1 MTKRPLCLVCLFLIL
16 FLVTG
21 DWLGFPFVR
30 GNPLPDHLKEWIKE
44 HPEGVICGEVKSF
57 RDTEFS
63 QTVSLKEAY
72 LIYKSKKIPIK
83 NITVY
88 LKKREELK
96 PGMYLC
102 VRGVIEELPLPR
114 NPGEFNARQ
123 YYACEHMYYSVKKGV
138 VLKKGKEGNVY
149 QTFLLQIRE
158 YLNGVLEQT
167 AGEAA
172 PVFSAMVL
180 GEKGELP
187 KETKMRYQ
195 MAGIIHILAISGL
208 HISLLGMGF
217 YELLKKAGIGIWGA
231 GFLSLIV
238 MIFYGE
244 MTGESVS
251 AMRAVSMFLI
261 ATGAK
266 ILGRIYDMMT
276 ALSVSAMI
284 LLLESPAYLYSTGF
298 LLSFGAV
305 LGVGAV
311 LPVFFKFFGVKNK
324 ILKSFMG
331 SVCVQLTTLPV
342 MLWFYGEASVIGIFL
357 NLLVLPTV
365 GIVLVSG
372 VFTALIGC
380 VFPGLAVC
388 IAIPGRLML
397 FAYDKL
403 CRLGASLTFSTW
415 TPGKPEIWQVVIY
428 YVFLFLLTESMLFFL
443 KKQIKNVHTL
453 RAVKGG
459 VLAILTL
466 VLFVLSRRDR
476 QYMEITC
483 LDIGQGDA
491 IAAHLPTG
499 EVFLVDGGSSNKKNI
514 GQYQLLPFL
523 KNQGIS
529 YVNAVF
535 ISHTDKDHISG
546 VREILEYMEK
556 GLISLKIGN
565 LILPGISEK
574 PEAWKEL
581 KCLAEKAGIQVYT
594 ANEGDAFRIGEG
606 EISVLSP
613 EKGALGENVNEDA
626 VVFLF
631 SYKDFHGLFTGDIGE
646 ETEKKLLPVLSDVDF
661 LKVGHHGSGYS
672 SSQAFLDKIKPE
684 VSIIS
689 CSKSNT
695 YGHPS
700 PETIKRLEKSG
711 SRVEYTMK
719 SGAVTVF
726 TDGKKV
732 GIRCFFPS

>member
-1 MTKRPLCLVCLFLIL
+1 MTRRPLCLVCLFLML
-16 FLVTG
+16 FLAAG
-21 DWLGFPFVR
+21 DWIGFPLIR

-44 HPEGVICGEVKSF
+44 NPEGVICGEVVSF

-63 QTVSLKEAY
+63 QTVSLNQSY
-72 LIYKSKKIPIK
+72 LIYRSKKFPIK
-83 NITVY
+83 NTTVY

-102 VRGVIEELPLPR
+102 VRGILEELSLPR

-123 YYACEHMYYSVKKGV
+123 YYACDHMYYSVKKGE
-138 VLKKGKEGNVY
+138 VLKKGKEGNAY
-149 QTFLLQIRE
+149 QTLLLRIRE
-158 YLNGVLEQT
+158 HLNGVLEDA
-167 AGEAA
+167 AGETA
-172 PVFSAMVL
+172 PVFAAMVL

-187 KETKMRYQ
+187 KETKMLYQ

-208 HISLLGMGF
+208 HISLLGVGL
-217 YELLKKAGIGIWGA
+217 YELLKKTGLGIWSA
-231 GFLSLIV
+231 GFLSLTV

-244 MTGESVS
+244 MTGGSVS

-284 LLLESPAYLYSTGF
+284 LLLESPAYLYNTGF

-311 LPVFFKFFGVKNK
+311 LPVFLKFSGIKNK
-324 ILKSFMG
+324 ILKSLMG

-342 MLWFYGEASVIGIFL
+342 MLWFYGEVPIIGIFF

-365 GIVLVSG
+365 GIVLISG

-380 VFPGLAVC
+380 ISPGLAVC
-388 IAIPGRLML
+388 VSLPGRLVL

-403 CRLGASLTFSTW
+403 CCLGTSLPFCTW
-415 TPGKPEIWQVVIY
+415 TPGQPKIWQAVIY
-428 YVFLFLLTESMLFFL
+428 YVILFSVTGAAGFLI
-443 KKQIKNVHTL
+443 KKEVKNRRKL
-453 RAVKGG
+453 Y
-459 VLAILTL
+459 LAKSGL
-466 VLFVLSRRDR
+466 VVSLAAALFVLSQRDR
-476 QYMEITC
+476 LHMEITC

-491 IAAHLPTG
+491 IAAQLPTG

-529 YVNAVF
+529 YVDAVF
-535 ISHTDKDHISG
+535 ISHTDEDHISG

-574 PEAWKEL
+574 PEAWREL
-581 KCLAEKAGIQVYT
+581 EALAKKVGIQVMT
-594 ANEGDAFRIGEG
+594 ANRGDDFRIGDG
-606 EISVLSP
+606 RISVLSP
-613 EKGALGENVNEDA
+613 EKGASGEDVNEDA
-626 VVFLF
+626 VVFLL
-631 SYKDFHGLFTGDIGE
+631 SYKNFRGLFTGDVGE
-646 ETEKKLLPVLSDVDF
+646 ETEKKLLSVLSDVDF

-672 SSQAFLDKIKPE
+672 STQAFLDKIKPE
-684 VSIIS
+684 VSVIS
-689 CSKSNT
+689 CSESNT

-726 TDGKKV
+726 TDGKNV
-732 GIRCFFPS
+732 GVRRFSPS

>member
-1 MTKRPLCLVCLFLIL
+1 MTRRPLCLVCLFLML
-16 FLVTG
+16 FLAAG
-21 DWLGFPFVR
+21 DWLGFPLIR

-44 HPEGVICGEVKSF
+44 NPEGVICGEVVSF

-63 QTVSLKEAY
+63 QTVSLNQSY
-72 LIYKSKKIPIK
+72 LIYRSKKFPIK
-83 NITVY
+83 NTTVY

-102 VRGVIEELPLPR
+102 VRGVLEELPLPR
-114 NPGEFNARQ
+114 NPGEFNTRQ
-123 YYACEHMYYSVKKGV
+123 YYACDHMYYSVKKGE
-138 VLKKGKEGNVY
+138 VLKKGKEGNAY
-149 QTFLLQIRE
+149 QTLLLRIRE
-158 YLNGVLEQT
+158 HLNGVLEGA

-172 PVFSAMVL
+172 PVFAAMVL

-187 KETKMRYQ
+187 KETKMLYQ

-208 HISLLGMGF
+208 HISLLGMGL
-217 YELLKKAGIGIWGA
+217 YELLKKTGLGIWSA
-231 GFLSLIV
+231 GFLSLTV

-244 MTGESVS
+244 MTGGSVS

-284 LLLESPAYLYSTGF
+284 LLLESPAYLYNTGF

-311 LPVFFKFFGVKNK
+311 LPVFLKFSGIKNK
-324 ILKSFMG
+324 ILKSLMG

-342 MLWFYGEASVIGIFL
+342 MLWFYGEVSMIGIFL

-365 GIVLVSG
+365 GIVLISG

-380 VFPGLAVC
+380 ISPGLAVC
-388 IAIPGRLML
+388 VSLPGRLVL

-403 CRLGASLTFSTW
+403 CSLGTSLPFCTW
-415 TPGKPEIWQVVIY
+415 TPGQPKIWQAAVYYILLFSVTGAAGFLIKKEVKNRRKLYLAKSGLVV
-428 YVFLFLLTESMLFFL
+428 S
-443 KKQIKNVHTL
+443 
-453 RAVKGG
+453 
-459 VLAILTL
+459 LAAA
-466 VLFVLSRRDR
+466 LFVLSQRDR
-476 QYMEITC
+476 LHMEITC

-491 IAAHLPTG
+491 IAAQLPTG

-514 GQYQLLPFL
+514 GQYQILPFL

-529 YVNAVF
+529 YVDAVF
-535 ISHTDKDHISG
+535 ISHTDEDHISG

-574 PEAWKEL
+574 PEARREL
-581 KCLAEKAGIQVYT
+581 EALAKKVGIQVMT
-594 ANEGDAFRIGEG
+594 ANKGDDFRIGDG
-606 EISVLSP
+606 RISVLSP
-613 EKGALGENVNEDA
+613 EKGASGEDVNEDA
-626 VVFLF
+626 VVFLL
-631 SYKDFHGLFTGDIGE
+631 SYKNFRGLFTGDVGE
-646 ETEKKLLPVLSDVDF
+646 ETEKKLLSVLTDVDF

-672 SSQAFLDKIKPE
+672 STQAFLDKIKPE
-684 VSIIS
+684 VSVIS
-689 CSKSNT
+689 CSESNT

-726 TDGKKV
+726 TDGENV
-732 GIRCFFPS
+732 GVRRFSPS

>member
-1 MTKRPLCLVCLFLIL
+1 MTRRPLCLVCLFLML
-16 FLVTG
+16 FLAAG
-21 DWLGFPFVR
+21 DWLGFPLIR

-44 HPEGVICGEVKSF
+44 HPESVVCGEVESF

-63 QTVSLKEAY
+63 QTVSLNESY
-72 LIYKSKKIPIK
+72 LIYRSKKFPIK

-102 VRGVIEELPLPR
+102 VRGVLEELSLPR

-123 YYACEHMYYSVKKGV
+123 YYACEHMYYSVKKGE
-138 VLKKGKEGNVY
+138 VLKKGKEGNAY
-149 QTFLLQIRE
+149 QTLLLRIRE
-158 YLNGVLEQT
+158 HLNGVLEDA

-172 PVFSAMVL
+172 PVFAAMVL

-187 KETKMRYQ
+187 KETKMLYQ

-208 HISLLGMGF
+208 HISLLGMGL
-217 YELLKKAGIGIWGA
+217 YELLKKTGLGIWSA
-231 GFLSLIV
+231 GFLSLAV

-244 MTGESVS
+244 MTGGSVS

-284 LLLESPAYLYSTGF
+284 LLLESPAYLYNTGF

-311 LPVFFKFFGVKNK
+311 LPVFLKFSGIKNK
-324 ILKSFMG
+324 ILKSLMG

-342 MLWFYGEASVIGIFL
+342 MLWFYGEVSIIGIFL

-365 GIVLVSG
+365 GIVLISG

-380 VFPGLAVC
+380 ISPGLAVC
-388 IAIPGRLML
+388 VSLPGRLVL

-403 CRLGASLTFSTW
+403 CSLGASLLFCTW
-415 TPGKPEIWQVVIY
+415 TPGQPKIWQAVIY
-428 YVFLFLLTESMLFFL
+428 YILLFSVTGAAGFLI
-443 KKQIKNVHTL
+443 KKEVKNRRKL
-453 RAVKGG
+453 Y
-459 VLAILTL
+459 LAKSGL
-466 VLFVLSRRDR
+466 VVSLAAALFVLSQRDR
-476 QYMEITC
+476 LHMEITC

-491 IAAHLPTG
+491 IAAQLPTG

-514 GQYQLLPFL
+514 GQYQILPFL

-529 YVNAVF
+529 YVDAVF
-535 ISHTDKDHISG
+535 ISHTDEDHISG

-574 PEAWKEL
+574 TEARREL
-581 KCLAEKAGIQVYT
+581 EALAKKVGIQVMT
-594 ANEGDAFRIGEG
+594 ANRGDDFRIGDG
-606 EISVLSP
+606 RISVLSP
-613 EKGALGENVNEDA
+613 EKGASGEDVNEDA
-626 VVFLF
+626 VVFLL
-631 SYKDFHGLFTGDIGE
+631 SYKNFRGLFTGDVGE
-646 ETEKKLLPVLSDVDF
+646 ETEKKLLSVLSDVDF

-672 SSQAFLDKIKPE
+672 STQAFLDKIKPE
-684 VSIIS
+684 VSVIS
-689 CSKSNT
+689 CSESNT

-726 TDGKKV
+726 TDGENV
-732 GIRCFFPS
+732 GVRRFSPS

>member
-1 MTKRPLCLVCLFLIL
+1 MLFLAA
-16 FLVTG
+16 G
-21 DWLGFPFVR
+21 DWLGFPFIR
-30 GNPLPDHLKEWIKE
+30 GNPLPDYLKEWIKE
-44 HPEGVICGEVKSF
+44 HPESVVCGEVESF

-63 QTVSLKEAY
+63 QTVSLNESY
-72 LIYKSKKIPIK
+72 LIYRSKKFPIK

-102 VRGVIEELPLPR
+102 VRGVLEELSLPR

-123 YYACEHMYYSVKKGV
+123 YYACEHMYYSVKKGE
-138 VLKKGKEGNVY
+138 VLKKGKEGNAY
-149 QTFLLQIRE
+149 QTLLLRIRE
-158 YLNGVLEQT
+158 HLNGVLEDA

-172 PVFSAMVL
+172 PVFAAMVL

-187 KETKMRYQ
+187 KETKMLYQ

-208 HISLLGMGF
+208 HISLLGMGL
-217 YELLKKAGIGIWGA
+217 YELLKKTGLGIWSA
-231 GFLSLIV
+231 GFLSLAV

-244 MTGESVS
+244 MTGGSVS

-284 LLLESPAYLYSTGF
+284 LLLESPAYLYNTGF

-311 LPVFFKFFGVKNK
+311 LPVFLKFSGIKNK
-324 ILKSFMG
+324 ILKSLMG

-342 MLWFYGEASVIGIFL
+342 MLWFYGEVSIIGIFL

-365 GIVLVSG
+365 GIVLISG

-380 VFPGLAVC
+380 ISPGLAVC
-388 IAIPGRLML
+388 VSLPGRLVL

-403 CRLGASLTFSTW
+403 CSLGASLLFCTW
-415 TPGKPEIWQVVIY
+415 TPGQPKIWQAVIY
-428 YVFLFLLTESMLFFL
+428 YILLFSVTGAAGFLI
-443 KKQIKNVHTL
+443 KKEVKNRRKL
-453 RAVKGG
+453 Y
-459 VLAILTL
+459 LAKSGL
-466 VLFVLSRRDR
+466 VVSLAAALFVLSQRDR
-476 QYMEITC
+476 LHMEITC

-491 IAAHLPTG
+491 IAAQLPTG

-514 GQYQLLPFL
+514 GQYQILPFL

-529 YVNAVF
+529 YVDAVF
-535 ISHTDKDHISG
+535 ISHTDEDHISG

-574 PEAWKEL
+574 TEARREL
-581 KCLAEKAGIQVYT
+581 EALAKKVGIQVMT
-594 ANEGDAFRIGEG
+594 ANRGDDFRIGDG
-606 EISVLSP
+606 RISVLSP
-613 EKGALGENVNEDA
+613 EKGASGEDVNEDA
-626 VVFLF
+626 VVFLL
-631 SYKDFHGLFTGDIGE
+631 SYKNFRGLFTGDVGE
-646 ETEKKLLPVLSDVDF
+646 ETEKKLLSVLSDVDF

-672 SSQAFLDKIKPE
+672 STQAFLDKIKPE
-684 VSIIS
+684 VSVIS
-689 CSKSNT
+689 CSESNT

-726 TDGKKV
+726 TDGENV
-732 GIRCFFPS
+732 GVRRFSPS

>member
-1 MTKRPLCLVCLFLIL
+1 MTRRPLCLVCLFLML
-16 FLVTG
+16 FLAAG
-21 DWLGFPFVR
+21 DWLGFPLIR

-44 HPEGVICGEVKSF
+44 NPEGVICGEVVSF

-63 QTVSLKEAY
+63 QTVSLNQSY
-72 LIYKSKKIPIK
+72 LIYRSKKFPIK
-83 NITVY
+83 NTTVY

-102 VRGVIEELPLPR
+102 VRGILEELSLPR

-123 YYACEHMYYSVKKGV
+123 YYACDHMYYSVKKGE
-138 VLKKGKEGNVY
+138 VLKKGKEGNAY
-149 QTFLLQIRE
+149 QTLLLRIRE
-158 YLNGVLEQT
+158 HLNGVLEDA
-167 AGEAA
+167 AGETA
-172 PVFSAMVL
+172 PVFAAMVL

-187 KETKMRYQ
+187 KETKMLYQ

-208 HISLLGMGF
+208 HISLLGVGL
-217 YELLKKAGIGIWGA
+217 YELLKKTGLGIWSA
-231 GFLSLIV
+231 GFLSLTV

-244 MTGESVS
+244 MTGGSVS

-284 LLLESPAYLYSTGF
+284 LLLESPAYLYNTGF

-311 LPVFFKFFGVKNK
+311 LPVFLKFSGIKNK
-324 ILKSFMG
+324 ILKSLMG

-342 MLWFYGEASVIGIFL
+342 MLWFYGEVSIIGIFF

-365 GIVLVSG
+365 GIVLISG

-380 VFPGLAVC
+380 ISPGLAVC
-388 IAIPGRLML
+388 VSLPGRLVL

-403 CRLGASLTFSTW
+403 CCLGTSLPFCTW
-415 TPGKPEIWQVVIY
+415 TPGQPKIWQAVIY
-428 YVFLFLLTESMLFFL
+428 YVILFSVTGAAGFLI
-443 KKQIKNVHTL
+443 KKEVKNRRKL
-453 RAVKGG
+453 Y
-459 VLAILTL
+459 LAKSGL
-466 VLFVLSRRDR
+466 VVSLAAALFVLSQRDR
-476 QYMEITC
+476 LHMEITC

-491 IAAHLPTG
+491 IAVQLPTG

-529 YVNAVF
+529 YVDAVF
-535 ISHTDKDHISG
+535 ISHTDEDHISG

-574 PEAWKEL
+574 PEAWREL
-581 KCLAEKAGIQVYT
+581 EALAKKVGIQVMT
-594 ANEGDAFRIGEG
+594 ANRGDDFRIGDG
-606 EISVLSP
+606 RISVLSP
-613 EKGALGENVNEDA
+613 EKGASGEDVNEDA
-626 VVFLF
+626 VVFLL
-631 SYKDFHGLFTGDIGE
+631 SYKNFRGLFTGDVGE
-646 ETEKKLLPVLSDVDF
+646 ETEKKLLSVLSDVDF

-672 SSQAFLDKIKPE
+672 STQAFLDKIKPE
-684 VSIIS
+684 VSVIS
-689 CSKSNT
+689 CSESNT

-726 TDGKKV
+726 TDGENV
-732 GIRCFFPS
+732 GVRRFSPS

>member
-1 MTKRPLCLVCLFLIL
+1 MTRRPLCLVCLFLML
-16 FLVTG
+16 FLAAG
-21 DWLGFPFVR
+21 DWLGFPLIR

-44 HPEGVICGEVKSF
+44 NPEGVICGEVVSF

-63 QTVSLKEAY
+63 QTVSLNQSY
-72 LIYKSKKIPIK
+72 LIYRSKKIPIK
-83 NITVY
+83 NTTVY

-102 VRGVIEELPLPR
+102 VRGILEELSLPR

-123 YYACEHMYYSVKKGV
+123 YYACDHMYYSVKKGE
-138 VLKKGKEGNVY
+138 VLKKGKEGNAY
-149 QTFLLQIRE
+149 QTLLLRIRE
-158 YLNGVLEQT
+158 HLNGVLEGA

-172 PVFSAMVL
+172 PVFAAMVL

-187 KETKMRYQ
+187 KETKMLYQ

-208 HISLLGMGF
+208 HISLLGVGL
-217 YELLKKAGIGIWGA
+217 YELLKKTGLGIWSA
-231 GFLSLIV
+231 GFLSLTV

-244 MTGESVS
+244 MTGGSVS

-284 LLLESPAYLYSTGF
+284 LLLESPAYLYNTGF

-311 LPVFFKFFGVKNK
+311 LPVFLKFSGIKNK
-324 ILKSFMG
+324 ILKSLMG

-342 MLWFYGEASVIGIFL
+342 MLWFYGEVSIIGIFF

-365 GIVLVSG
+365 GIVLISG

-380 VFPGLAVC
+380 ISPGLAVC
-388 IAIPGRLML
+388 VSLPGRLVL

-403 CRLGASLTFSTW
+403 CCLGTSLPFCTW
-415 TPGKPEIWQVVIY
+415 TPGQPKIWQAVIY
-428 YVFLFLLTESMLFFL
+428 YILLFSVTGAAGFLI
-443 KKQIKNVHTL
+443 KKEVKNRRKL
-453 RAVKGG
+453 Y
-459 VLAILTL
+459 LAKSGFVVSLAAA
-466 VLFVLSRRDR
+466 LFVLSQRDR
-476 QYMEITC
+476 QHMEITC

-491 IAAHLPTG
+491 IAAQLPTG

-514 GQYQLLPFL
+514 GQYQILPFL

-529 YVNAVF
+529 YVDAVF
-535 ISHTDKDHISG
+535 ISHTDEDHISG

-574 PEAWKEL
+574 PEAWREL
-581 KCLAEKAGIQVYT
+581 EALAKKVGIQVMT
-594 ANEGDAFRIGEG
+594 ANRGDDFRIGDG
-606 EISVLSP
+606 RISVLSP
-613 EKGALGENVNEDA
+613 EKGASGEDVNEDA
-626 VVFLF
+626 VVFLL
-631 SYKDFHGLFTGDIGE
+631 SYKNFRGLFTGDVGE
-646 ETEKKLLPVLSDVDF
+646 ETEKKLLSVLSDVDF

-672 SSQAFLDKIKPE
+672 STQAFLDKIKPE
-684 VSIIS
+684 VSVIS
-689 CSKSNT
+689 CSESNT

-726 TDGKKV
+726 TDGKNV
-732 GIRCFFPS
+732 GVRRFSPS

>member
-1 MTKRPLCLVCLFLIL
+1 MTRRPLCLVCLFLML
-16 FLVTG
+16 FLAAG
-21 DWLGFPFVR
+21 DWLGFPLIR

-44 HPEGVICGEVKSF
+44 NPEGVICGEVVSF

-63 QTVSLKEAY
+63 QTVSLNQSY
-72 LIYKSKKIPIK
+72 LIYRSKKFPIK
-83 NITVY
+83 NTTVY

-102 VRGVIEELPLPR
+102 VRGILEELSLPR

-123 YYACEHMYYSVKKGV
+123 YYACDHMYYSVKKGE
-138 VLKKGKEGNVY
+138 VLKKGKEGNAY
-149 QTFLLQIRE
+149 QTLLLRIRE
-158 YLNGVLEQT
+158 HLNGVLEDA
-167 AGEAA
+167 AGETA
-172 PVFSAMVL
+172 PVFAAMVL

-187 KETKMRYQ
+187 KETKMLYQ

-208 HISLLGMGF
+208 HISLLGMGL
-217 YELLKKAGIGIWGA
+217 YELLKKTGLGIWSA
-231 GFLSLIV
+231 GFLSLTV

-244 MTGESVS
+244 MTGGSVS

-284 LLLESPAYLYSTGF
+284 LLLESPAYLYNTGF

-311 LPVFFKFFGVKNK
+311 LPVFLKFSGIKNK
-324 ILKSFMG
+324 ILKSLMG

-342 MLWFYGEASVIGIFL
+342 MLWFYGEVPIIGIFF

-365 GIVLVSG
+365 GIVLISG

-380 VFPGLAVC
+380 ISPGLAVC
-388 IAIPGRLML
+388 VSLPGRLVL

-403 CRLGASLTFSTW
+403 CCLGTSLPFCTW
-415 TPGKPEIWQVVIY
+415 TPGQPKIWQAVIY
-428 YVFLFLLTESMLFFL
+428 YILLFSVTGAAGFLI
-443 KKQIKNVHTL
+443 KKEVKNRRKL
-453 RAVKGG
+453 Y
-459 VLAILTL
+459 LAKSGFVVSLAAA
-466 VLFVLSRRDR
+466 LFVLSQRDR
-476 QYMEITC
+476 QHMEITC

-491 IAAHLPTG
+491 IAAQLPTG

-514 GQYQLLPFL
+514 GQYQILPFL

-529 YVNAVF
+529 YVDAVF
-535 ISHTDKDHISG
+535 ISHTDEDHISG

-574 PEAWKEL
+574 PEAWREL
-581 KCLAEKAGIQVYT
+581 EALAKKVGIQVMT
-594 ANEGDAFRIGEG
+594 ANRGDDFRIGDG
-606 EISVLSP
+606 RISVLSP
-613 EKGALGENVNEDA
+613 EKGASGEDVNEDA
-626 VVFLF
+626 VVFLL
-631 SYKDFHGLFTGDIGE
+631 SYKNFRGLFTGDVGE
-646 ETEKKLLPVLSDVDF
+646 ETEKKLLSVLSDVDF

-672 SSQAFLDKIKPE
+672 STQAFLDKIKPE
-684 VSIIS
+684 VSVIS
-689 CSKSNT
+689 CSESNT

-726 TDGKKV
+726 TDGKNV
-732 GIRCFFPS
+732 GVRRFSPS

>member
-1 MTKRPLCLVCLFLIL
+1 MTRRPLCLVCLFLML
-16 FLVTG
+16 FLAAG
-21 DWLGFPFVR
+21 DWLGFPLIR

-44 HPEGVICGEVKSF
+44 NPEGVICGEVVSF

-63 QTVSLKEAY
+63 QTVSLNQSY
-72 LIYKSKKIPIK
+72 LIYRSKKFPIK
-83 NITVY
+83 NTTVY

-102 VRGVIEELPLPR
+102 VRGILEELSLPR

-123 YYACEHMYYSVKKGV
+123 YYACDHMYYSVKKGE
-138 VLKKGKEGNVY
+138 VLKKGKEGNAY
-149 QTFLLQIRE
+149 QTLLLRIRE
-158 YLNGVLEQT
+158 HLNGVLEDA
-167 AGEAA
+167 AGETA
-172 PVFSAMVL
+172 PVFAAMVL

-187 KETKMRYQ
+187 KETKMLYQ

-208 HISLLGMGF
+208 HISLLGMGL
-217 YELLKKAGIGIWGA
+217 YELLKKTGLGIWSA
-231 GFLSLIV
+231 GFLSLTV

-244 MTGESVS
+244 MTGGSVS

-284 LLLESPAYLYSTGF
+284 LLLESPAYLYNTGF

-311 LPVFFKFFGVKNK
+311 LPVFLKFSGIKNK
-324 ILKSFMG
+324 ILKSLMG

-342 MLWFYGEASVIGIFL
+342 MLWFYGEVSIIGIFL

-365 GIVLVSG
+365 GIVLISG

-380 VFPGLAVC
+380 ISPGLAVC
-388 IAIPGRLML
+388 VSLPGRLVL

-403 CRLGASLTFSTW
+403 CCLGTSLPFCTW
-415 TPGKPEIWQVVIY
+415 TPGQPKIWQAVIY
-428 YVFLFLLTESMLFFL
+428 YILLFSVTGAAGFLI
-443 KKQIKNVHTL
+443 KKEVKNRRKL
-453 RAVKGG
+453 Y
-459 VLAILTL
+459 LAKSGFVVSLAAA
-466 VLFVLSRRDR
+466 LFVLSQRDR
-476 QYMEITC
+476 QHMEITC

-491 IAAHLPTG
+491 IAAQLPTG

-529 YVNAVF
+529 YVDAVF
-535 ISHTDKDHISG
+535 ISHTDEDHISG

-574 PEAWKEL
+574 PEAWREL
-581 KCLAEKAGIQVYT
+581 EALAKKVGIQVMT
-594 ANEGDAFRIGEG
+594 ANRGDDFRIGDG
-606 EISVLSP
+606 RISVLSP
-613 EKGALGENVNEDA
+613 EKGASGEDVNEDA
-626 VVFLF
+626 VVFLL
-631 SYKDFHGLFTGDIGE
+631 SYKNFRGLFTGDVGE
-646 ETEKKLLPVLSDVDF
+646 ETEKKLLSVLSDVDF

-672 SSQAFLDKIKPE
+672 STQAFLDKIKPE
-684 VSIIS
+684 VSVIS
-689 CSKSNT
+689 CSESNT

-726 TDGKKV
+726 TDGKNV
-732 GIRCFFPS
+732 GVRRFSPS

>member
-1 MTKRPLCLVCLFLIL
+1 MTRRPLCLVCLFLML
-16 FLVTG
+16 FLAAG
-21 DWLGFPFVR
+21 DWLGFPLIR
-30 GNPLPDHLKEWIKE
+30 GNPLPDYLKEWIKE
-44 HPEGVICGEVKSF
+44 NPEGVICGEVVSF

-63 QTVSLKEAY
+63 QTVSLNQSY
-72 LIYKSKKIPIK
+72 LIYRSKKFPIK
-83 NITVY
+83 NTTVY

-102 VRGVIEELPLPR
+102 VRGVLEELPLPR
-114 NPGEFNARQ
+114 NPGEFNTRQ
-123 YYACEHMYYSVKKGV
+123 YYACEHTYYSMKKGE
-138 VLKKGKEGNVY
+138 VLKKGKEGKAY
-149 QTFLLQIRE
+149 QTLLFQIRE
-158 YLNGVLEQT
+158 HLKRVLERT

-187 KETKMRYQ
+187 KETKMLYQ

-208 HISLLGMGF
+208 HISLLGMGL
-217 YELLKKAGIGIWGA
+217 YELLKKSGLGIWSA
-231 GFLSLIV
+231 GFFSLTV

-251 AMRAVSMFLI
+251 AMRAVAMFLI

-284 LLLESPAYLYSTGF
+284 LLLEAPAYLYNTGF

-305 LGVGAV
+305 LGVGAI
-311 LPVFFKFFGVKNK
+311 LPVFLRLFGVKNK
-324 ILKSFMG
+324 ILKSLMG

-342 MLWFYGEASVIGIFL
+342 MLWFYGEVSVVGIFL

-380 VFPGLAVC
+380 IFPTLAVC
-388 IAIPGRLML
+388 ISLPGRLVL
-397 FAYDKL
+397 FGYDKL
-403 CRLGASLTFSTW
+403 CSLGVSLPFCTW
-415 TPGKPEIWQVVIY
+415 TPGQPKIWQAVIY
-428 YVFLFLLTESMLFFL
+428 YMILFSATGAASFLL
-443 KKQIKNVHTL
+443 KKQMKNVSTL
-453 RAVKGG
+453 R
-459 VLAILTL
+459 VLKVGFLGILSMA
-466 VLFVLSRRDR
+466 LFVLSQRDR
-476 QYMEITC
+476 QYMEITG
-483 LDIGQGDA
+483 LDIGQRDA
-491 IAAHLPTG
+491 IVVQFPTE

-514 GQYQLLPFL
+514 GQYQMLPFL

-529 YVNAVF
+529 YVDAVF
-535 ISHTDKDHISG
+535 ISHTDEDHISG

-565 LILPGISEK
+565 LILPGIREK
-574 PEAWKEL
+574 PEAWTEL
-581 KCLAEKAGIQVYT
+581 EGLAKKAGIRVYT
-594 ANEGDAFRIGEG
+594 ANEGDTFRIGEG
-606 EISVLSP
+606 KISVLSP
-613 EKGALGENVNEDA
+613 KAGASGENVNEDA
-626 VVFLF
+626 VVFLL
-631 SYKDFHGLFTGDIGE
+631 SYKNFRGLFTGDVGE
-646 ETEKKLLPVLSDVDF
+646 ETEKKLLPILQDVDF
-661 LKVGHHGSGYS
+661 MKVGHHGSGYS
-672 SSQAFLDKIKPE
+672 SSQAFLDEIKPE
-684 VSIIS
+684 VSLIS
-689 CSKSNT
+689 CSESNT

-700 PETIKRLEKSG
+700 PEAVKRLESAG

-726 TDGKKV
+726 TEGNRI
-732 GIRCFFPS
+732 GIRRFSPS

>member
-1 MTKRPLCLVCLFLIL
+1 MTRRPLCLVCLFLML
-16 FLVTG
+16 FLAAG
-21 DWLGFPFVR
+21 DWLGFPLIR

-44 HPEGVICGEVKSF
+44 NPEGVICGEVVSF

-63 QTVSLKEAY
+63 QTVSLNQSY
-72 LIYKSKKIPIK
+72 LIYRSKKFPIK
-83 NITVY
+83 NTTVY

-102 VRGVIEELPLPR
+102 VRGILEELSLPR

-123 YYACEHMYYSVKKGV
+123 YYACDHMYYSVKKGE
-138 VLKKGKEGNVY
+138 VLKKGKEGNAY
-149 QTFLLQIRE
+149 QTLLLRIRE
-158 YLNGVLEQT
+158 HLNGVLEDA
-167 AGEAA
+167 AGETA
-172 PVFSAMVL
+172 PVFAAMVL

-187 KETKMRYQ
+187 KETKMLYQ

-208 HISLLGMGF
+208 HISLLGVGL
-217 YELLKKAGIGIWGA
+217 YELLKKTGLGIWSA
-231 GFLSLIV
+231 GFLSLTV

-244 MTGESVS
+244 MTGGSVS

-284 LLLESPAYLYSTGF
+284 LLLESPAYLYNTGF

-311 LPVFFKFFGVKNK
+311 LPVFLKFSGIKNK
-324 ILKSFMG
+324 ILKSLMG

-342 MLWFYGEASVIGIFL
+342 MLWFYGEVPIIGIFF

-365 GIVLVSG
+365 GIVLISG

-380 VFPGLAVC
+380 ISPGLAVC
-388 IAIPGRLML
+388 VSLPGRLVL

-403 CRLGASLTFSTW
+403 CCLGTSLPFCTW
-415 TPGKPEIWQVVIY
+415 TPGQPKIWQAVIY
-428 YVFLFLLTESMLFFL
+428 YVILFSVTGAAGFLI
-443 KKQIKNVHTL
+443 KKEVKNRRKL
-453 RAVKGG
+453 Y
-459 VLAILTL
+459 LAKSGL
-466 VLFVLSRRDR
+466 VVSLAAALFVLSQRDR
-476 QYMEITC
+476 LHMEITC

-491 IAAHLPTG
+491 IAAQLPTG

-529 YVNAVF
+529 YVDAVF
-535 ISHTDKDHISG
+535 ISHTDEDHISG

-574 PEAWKEL
+574 PEAWREL
-581 KCLAEKAGIQVYT
+581 EALAKKVGIQVMT
-594 ANEGDAFRIGEG
+594 ANRGDDFRIGDG
-606 EISVLSP
+606 RISVLSP
-613 EKGALGENVNEDA
+613 EKGASGEDVNEDA
-626 VVFLF
+626 VVFLL
-631 SYKDFHGLFTGDIGE
+631 SYKNFRGLFTGDVGE
-646 ETEKKLLPVLSDVDF
+646 ETEKKLLSVLSDVDF

-672 SSQAFLDKIKPE
+672 STQAFLDKIKPE
-684 VSIIS
+684 VSVIS
-689 CSKSNT
+689 CSESNT

-726 TDGKKV
+726 TDGENV
-732 GIRCFFPS
+732 GVRRFSPS

>member
-1 MTKRPLCLVCLFLIL
+1 MTRRPLCLVCLFLML
-16 FLVTG
+16 FLAAG
-21 DWLGFPFVR
+21 DWLGFPLIR

-44 HPEGVICGEVKSF
+44 NPEGVICGEVVSF

-63 QTVSLKEAY
+63 QTVSLNQSY
-72 LIYKSKKIPIK
+72 LIYRSKKIPIK
-83 NITVY
+83 NTTVY

-102 VRGVIEELPLPR
+102 VRGILEELSLPR

-123 YYACEHMYYSVKKGV
+123 YYACDHMYYSVKKGE
-138 VLKKGKEGNVY
+138 VLKKGKEGNAY
-149 QTFLLQIRE
+149 QTLLLRIRE
-158 YLNGVLEQT
+158 HLNGVLEGA

-172 PVFSAMVL
+172 PVFAAMVL

-187 KETKMRYQ
+187 KETKMLYQ

-208 HISLLGMGF
+208 HISLLGVGL
-217 YELLKKAGIGIWGA
+217 YELLKKTGLGIWSA
-231 GFLSLIV
+231 GFLSLTV

-244 MTGESVS
+244 MTGGSVS

-284 LLLESPAYLYSTGF
+284 LLLESPAYLYNTGF

-311 LPVFFKFFGVKNK
+311 LPVFLKFSGIKNK
-324 ILKSFMG
+324 ILKSLMG

-342 MLWFYGEASVIGIFL
+342 MLWFYGEVPIIGIFF

-365 GIVLVSG
+365 GIVLISG

-380 VFPGLAVC
+380 ISPGLAVC
-388 IAIPGRLML
+388 VSLPGRLVL

-403 CRLGASLTFSTW
+403 CCLGTSLPFCTW
-415 TPGKPEIWQVVIY
+415 TPGQPKIWQAVIY
-428 YVFLFLLTESMLFFL
+428 YILLFSVTGAAGFLI
-443 KKQIKNVHTL
+443 KKEVKNRRKL
-453 RAVKGG
+453 Y
-459 VLAILTL
+459 LAKSGFVVSLAAA
-466 VLFVLSRRDR
+466 LFVLSQRDR
-476 QYMEITC
+476 QHMEITC

-491 IAAHLPTG
+491 IAAQLPTG

-514 GQYQLLPFL
+514 GQYQILPFL

-529 YVNAVF
+529 YVDAVF
-535 ISHTDKDHISG
+535 ISHTDEDHISG

-574 PEAWKEL
+574 PEAWREL
-581 KCLAEKAGIQVYT
+581 EALAKKVGIQVMT
-594 ANEGDAFRIGEG
+594 ANRGDDFRIGDG
-606 EISVLSP
+606 RISVLSP
-613 EKGALGENVNEDA
+613 EKGASGEDVNEDA
-626 VVFLF
+626 VVFLL
-631 SYKDFHGLFTGDIGE
+631 SYKNFRGLFTGDVGE
-646 ETEKKLLPVLSDVDF
+646 ETEKKLLSVLSDVDF

-672 SSQAFLDKIKPE
+672 STQAFLDKIKPE
-684 VSIIS
+684 VSVIS
-689 CSKSNT
+689 CSESNT

-726 TDGKKV
+726 TDGKNV
-732 GIRCFFPS
+732 GVRRFSPS

>member
-1 MTKRPLCLVCLFLIL
+1 MTRRPLCLVCLFLML
-16 FLVTG
+16 FLAAG
-21 DWLGFPFVR
+21 DWLGFPLIR

-44 HPEGVICGEVKSF
+44 NPEGVICGEVVSF

-63 QTVSLKEAY
+63 QTVSLNQSY
-72 LIYKSKKIPIK
+72 LIYRSKKFPIK
-83 NITVY
+83 NTTVY

-102 VRGVIEELPLPR
+102 VRGILEELSLPR

-123 YYACEHMYYSVKKGV
+123 YYACDHMYYSVKKGE
-138 VLKKGKEGNVY
+138 VLKKGKEGNAY
-149 QTFLLQIRE
+149 QTLLLRIRE
-158 YLNGVLEQT
+158 HLNGVLEDA
-167 AGEAA
+167 AGETA
-172 PVFSAMVL
+172 PVFAAMVL

-187 KETKMRYQ
+187 KETKMLYQ

-208 HISLLGMGF
+208 HISLLGVGL
-217 YELLKKAGIGIWGA
+217 YELLKKTGLGIWSA
-231 GFLSLIV
+231 GFLSLTV

-244 MTGESVS
+244 MTGGSVS

-284 LLLESPAYLYSTGF
+284 LLLESPAYLYNTGF

-311 LPVFFKFFGVKNK
+311 LPVFLKFSGIKNK
-324 ILKSFMG
+324 ILKSLMG

-342 MLWFYGEASVIGIFL
+342 MLWFYGEVSIIGIFF

-365 GIVLVSG
+365 GIVLISG

-380 VFPGLAVC
+380 ISPGLAVC
-388 IAIPGRLML
+388 VSLPGRLVL

-403 CRLGASLTFSTW
+403 CCLGTSLPFCTW
-415 TPGKPEIWQVVIY
+415 TPGQPKIWQAVIY
-428 YVFLFLLTESMLFFL
+428 YVILFSVTGAAGFLI
-443 KKQIKNVHTL
+443 KKEVKNRRKL
-453 RAVKGG
+453 Y
-459 VLAILTL
+459 LAKSGFVVSLAAA
-466 VLFVLSRRDR
+466 LFVLSQRDR
-476 QYMEITC
+476 QHMEITC

-491 IAAHLPTG
+491 IAVQLPTG

-529 YVNAVF
+529 YVDAVF
-535 ISHTDKDHISG
+535 ISHTDEDHISG

-574 PEAWKEL
+574 TEARREL
-581 KCLAEKAGIQVYT
+581 EALAKKVGIQVMT
-594 ANEGDAFRIGEG
+594 ANRGDDFRIGDG
-606 EISVLSP
+606 RISVLSP
-613 EKGALGENVNEDA
+613 EKGASGEDVNEDA
-626 VVFLF
+626 VVFLL
-631 SYKDFHGLFTGDIGE
+631 SYKNFRGLFTGDVGE
-646 ETEKKLLPVLSDVDF
+646 ETEKKLLSVLSDVDF

-672 SSQAFLDKIKPE
+672 STQAFLDKIKPE
-684 VSIIS
+684 VSVIS
-689 CSKSNT
+689 CSESNT

-726 TDGKKV
+726 TDGENV
-732 GIRCFFPS
+732 GVRRFSPS

>member
-1 MTKRPLCLVCLFLIL
+1 MTKRPLCLVCLFLML
-16 FLVTG
+16 FLAAG
-21 DWLGFPFVR
+21 DWLGFPFIR
-30 GNPLPDHLKEWIKE
+30 GNPLPDSMKEWIKE
-44 HPEGVICGEVKSF
+44 HPEGVICGEVVNF

-63 QTVSLKEAY
+63 QTVSLNQSY
-72 LIYKSKKIPIK
+72 LIYKSKKFPIK

-88 LKKREELK
+88 LKKKEELK

-102 VRGVIEELPLPR
+102 VRGVIEELSLPR
-114 NPGEFNARQ
+114 NPGEFNKRQ
-123 YYACEHMYYSVKKGV
+123 YYACEHMYYSVKKGL
-138 VLKKGKEGNVY
+138 VLKKGKEESVY
-149 QTFLLQIRE
+149 QTLLFQIRE
-158 YLNGVLEQT
+158 HLNSVLKRT

-208 HISLLGMGF
+208 HISLLGMGL
-217 YELLKKAGIGIWGA
+217 YELLKKAGFGIWSA
-231 GFLSLIV
+231 GFLSLTV

-244 MTGESVS
+244 MTGGSVS

-261 ATGAK
+261 AAGAK

-284 LLLESPAYLYSTGF
+284 LLLESPAYLYNTGF

-311 LPVFFKFFGVKNK
+311 LPVFLKFWGIKNK
-324 ILKSFMG
+324 ILKSLIG

-342 MLWFYGEASVIGIFL
+342 MLWFYGEVSIIGIFL

-365 GIVLVSG
+365 GIVLISG

-380 VFPGLAVC
+380 AFPGAAVWVS
-388 IAIPGRLML
+388 IPGRLVL
-397 FAYDKL
+397 FGYNKL
-403 CRLGASLTFSTW
+403 CGFGATLPFCTW
-415 TPGKPEIWQVVIY
+415 TPGQPEIWQIVIY
-428 YVFLFLLTESMLFFL
+428 YVILFFL
-443 KKQIKNVHTL
+443 TGAAGFLLKKQVKN
-453 RAVKGG
+453 RKAFYMAKSSFI
-459 VLAILTL
+459 VLLSLA
-466 VLFVLSRRDR
+466 LFLISQRNR
-476 QYMEITC
+476 QYVEITC

-491 IAAHLPTG
+491 IAAQLPTG

-529 YVNAVF
+529 YVDGVF
-535 ISHTDKDHISG
+535 ISHTDEDHISG
-546 VREILEYMEK
+546 VREILEYMDK

-581 KCLAEKAGIQVYT
+581 KCLAEKAGIRVHT
-594 ANEGDAFRIGEG
+594 ANEGDVFRIGEG

-613 EKGALGENVNEDA
+613 EKSALGENVNEDA

-631 SYKDFHGLFTGDIGE
+631 SYKDFRGLFTGDIGE

-672 SSQAFLDKIKPE
+672 SSQVFLDKIKPE
-684 VSIIS
+684 VSVIS
-689 CSKSNT
+689 CSEANT

-700 PETIKRLEKSG
+700 PEAVKRLEKAG

-726 TDGKKV
+726 TDGKNV
-732 GIRCFFPS
+732 GVRRFFPS

>member
-1 MTKRPLCLVCLFLIL
+1 
-16 FLVTG
+16 
-21 DWLGFPFVR
+21 
-30 GNPLPDHLKEWIKE
+30 
-44 HPEGVICGEVKSF
+44 
-57 RDTEFS
+57 
-63 QTVSLKEAY
+63 
-72 LIYKSKKIPIK
+72 
-83 NITVY
+83 
-88 LKKREELK
+88 
-96 PGMYLC
+96 
-102 VRGVIEELPLPR
+102 
-114 NPGEFNARQ
+114 
-123 YYACEHMYYSVKKGV
+123 
-138 VLKKGKEGNVY
+138 
-149 QTFLLQIRE
+149 
-158 YLNGVLEQT
+158 
-167 AGEAA
+167 
-172 PVFSAMVL
+172 
-180 GEKGELP
+180 
-187 KETKMRYQ
+187 
-195 MAGIIHILAISGL
+195 
-208 HISLLGMGF
+208 MGF

>member
-1 MTKRPLCLVCLFLIL
+1 MTKRPLCLVCLFLML
-16 FLVTG
+16 FLVAG

-30 GNPLPDHLKEWIKE
+30 GNPLPDYLKEWIKE
-44 HPEGVICGEVKSF
+44 HPESVVCGEVESF

-72 LIYKSKKIPIK
+72 LIYKSKKNPIK

-102 VRGVIEELPLPR
+102 VRGILEELSLPR

-149 QTFLLQIRE
+149 QTLLFQIRE

-208 HISLLGMGF
+208 HISLLGMGL
-217 YELLKKAGIGIWGA
+217 YELLKKTGLGIWSA

-284 LLLESPAYLYSTGF
+284 LLLESPAYLYNTGF

-324 ILKSFMG
+324 ILKSLMG

-342 MLWFYGEASVIGIFL
+342 MLWFYGEVSIIGIFL

-365 GIVLVSG
+365 GIVLISG

-380 VFPGLAVC
+380 IFPGLAVC
-388 IAIPGRLML
+388 VSLPGRLML

-403 CRLGASLTFSTW
+403 CRLGASLPFSTW
-415 TPGKPEIWQVVIY
+415 MPGQPKIWQAVVY
-428 YVFLFLLTESMLFFL
+428 YILLFSVTGAAGFLI
-443 KKQIKNVHTL
+443 KKEVKNRRKL
-453 RAVKGG
+453 Y
-459 VLAILTL
+459 LAKSGL
-466 VLFVLSRRDR
+466 VISLAAALFVLSQRDR
-476 QYMEITC
+476 LHMEITC

-491 IAAHLPTG
+491 IVTQLPTG

-529 YVNAVF
+529 YVDAVF
-535 ISHTDKDHISG
+535 ISHTDEDHISG

-556 GLISLKIGN
+556 RLISLKIGN

-574 PEAWKEL
+574 TEAWREFEA
-581 KCLAEKAGIQVYT
+581 LAKKVGIQVMT
-594 ANEGDAFRIGEG
+594 ANRGDDFRIGEG
-606 EISVLSP
+606 KISVLSP
-613 EKGALGENVNEDA
+613 KKGASGEDVNEDA
-626 VVFLF
+626 VVFLL
-631 SYKDFHGLFTGDIGE
+631 SYKNFRGLFTGDVGE
-646 ETEKKLLPVLSDVDF
+646 ETEKKLLSVLSDVDF

-672 SSQAFLDKIKPE
+672 STQAFLDKIKPE
-684 VSIIS
+684 VSVIS
-689 CSKSNT
+689 CSESNT

-726 TDGKKV
+726 TDGENV
-732 GIRCFFPS
+732 GVRRFSPS

>member
-1 MTKRPLCLVCLFLIL
+1 MTRRPLCLVCLFLML
-16 FLVTG
+16 FLAAG
-21 DWLGFPFVR
+21 DWLGFPLIR

-44 HPEGVICGEVKSF
+44 NPEGVICGEVVSF

-63 QTVSLKEAY
+63 QTVSLNQSY
-72 LIYKSKKIPIK
+72 LIYRSKKIPIK
-83 NITVY
+83 NTTVY

-102 VRGVIEELPLPR
+102 VRGILEELSLPR

-123 YYACEHMYYSVKKGV
+123 YYACDHMYYSVKKGE
-138 VLKKGKEGNVY
+138 VLKKGKEGNAY
-149 QTFLLQIRE
+149 QTLLLRIRE
-158 YLNGVLEQT
+158 HLNGVLEDA
-167 AGEAA
+167 AGETA
-172 PVFSAMVL
+172 PVFAAMVL

-187 KETKMRYQ
+187 KETKMLYQ

-208 HISLLGMGF
+208 HISLLGVGL
-217 YELLKKAGIGIWGA
+217 YELLKKTGLGIWSA
-231 GFLSLIV
+231 GFLSLTV

-244 MTGESVS
+244 MTGGSVS

-284 LLLESPAYLYSTGF
+284 LLLESPAYLYNTGF

-311 LPVFFKFFGVKNK
+311 LPVFLKFSGIKNK
-324 ILKSFMG
+324 ILKSLMG

-342 MLWFYGEASVIGIFL
+342 MLWFYGEVPIIGIFF

-365 GIVLVSG
+365 GIVLISG

-380 VFPGLAVC
+380 ISPGLAVC
-388 IAIPGRLML
+388 VSLPGRLVL

-403 CRLGASLTFSTW
+403 CCLGTSLLFCTW
-415 TPGKPEIWQVVIY
+415 TPGQPKIWQAVIY
-428 YVFLFLLTESMLFFL
+428 YILLFSVTGAAGFLI
-443 KKQIKNVHTL
+443 KKEVKNRRKL
-453 RAVKGG
+453 Y
-459 VLAILTL
+459 LAKSGFVVSLAAA
-466 VLFVLSRRDR
+466 LFVLSQRDR
-476 QYMEITC
+476 QHMEITC

-491 IAAHLPTG
+491 IAAQLPTG

-529 YVNAVF
+529 YVDAVF
-535 ISHTDKDHISG
+535 ISHTDEDHISG

-574 PEAWKEL
+574 PEAWREL
-581 KCLAEKAGIQVYT
+581 EALAKKVGIQVMT
-594 ANEGDAFRIGEG
+594 ANRGDDFRIGDG
-606 EISVLSP
+606 RISVLSP
-613 EKGALGENVNEDA
+613 EKGASGEDVNEDA
-626 VVFLF
+626 VVFLL
-631 SYKDFHGLFTGDIGE
+631 SYKNFRGLFTGDVGE
-646 ETEKKLLPVLSDVDF
+646 ETEKKLLSVLSDVDF

-672 SSQAFLDKIKPE
+672 STQAFLDKIKPE
-684 VSIIS
+684 VSVIS
-689 CSKSNT
+689 CSESNT

-726 TDGKKV
+726 TDGKNV
-732 GIRCFFPS
+732 GVRRFSPS

>member
-1 MTKRPLCLVCLFLIL
+1 MTRRPLCLVCLFLML
-16 FLVTG
+16 FLAAG
-21 DWLGFPFVR
+21 DWLGFPLIR

-44 HPEGVICGEVKSF
+44 NPEGVICGEVVSF

-63 QTVSLKEAY
+63 QTVSLNQSY
-72 LIYKSKKIPIK
+72 LIYRSKKFPIK
-83 NITVY
+83 NTTVY

-102 VRGVIEELPLPR
+102 VRGILEELSLPR

-123 YYACEHMYYSVKKGV
+123 YYACDHMYYSVKKGE
-138 VLKKGKEGNVY
+138 VLKKGKEGNAY
-149 QTFLLQIRE
+149 QTLLLRIRE
-158 YLNGVLEQT
+158 HLNGVLEDA
-167 AGEAA
+167 AGETA
-172 PVFSAMVL
+172 PVFAAMVL

-187 KETKMRYQ
+187 KETKMLYQ

-208 HISLLGMGF
+208 HISLLGVGL
-217 YELLKKAGIGIWGA
+217 YELLKKTGLGIWSA
-231 GFLSLIV
+231 GFLSLTV

-244 MTGESVS
+244 MTGGSVS

-284 LLLESPAYLYSTGF
+284 LLLESPAYLYNTGF

-311 LPVFFKFFGVKNK
+311 LPVFLKFSGIKNK
-324 ILKSFMG
+324 ILKSLMG

-342 MLWFYGEASVIGIFL
+342 MLWFYGEVPIIGIFF

-365 GIVLVSG
+365 GIVLISG

-380 VFPGLAVC
+380 ISPGLAVC
-388 IAIPGRLML
+388 VSLPGRLVL

-403 CRLGASLTFSTW
+403 CCLGTSLPFCTW
-415 TPGKPEIWQVVIY
+415 TPGQPKIWQAVIY
-428 YVFLFLLTESMLFFL
+428 YILLFSVTGAAGFLI
-443 KKQIKNVHTL
+443 KKEVKNRRKL
-453 RAVKGG
+453 Y
-459 VLAILTL
+459 LAKSGFVVSLAAA
-466 VLFVLSRRDR
+466 LFVLSQRDR
-476 QYMEITC
+476 QHMEITC

-491 IAAHLPTG
+491 IAAQLPTG

-514 GQYQLLPFL
+514 GQYQILPFL

-529 YVNAVF
+529 YVDAVF
-535 ISHTDKDHISG
+535 ISHTDEDHISG

-574 PEAWKEL
+574 PEAWREL
-581 KCLAEKAGIQVYT
+581 EALAKKVGIQVMT
-594 ANEGDAFRIGEG
+594 ANRGDDFRIGDG
-606 EISVLSP
+606 RISVLSP
-613 EKGALGENVNEDA
+613 EKGASGEDVNEDA
-626 VVFLF
+626 VVFLL
-631 SYKDFHGLFTGDIGE
+631 SYKNFRGLFTGDVGE
-646 ETEKKLLPVLSDVDF
+646 ETEKKLLSVLSDVDF

-672 SSQAFLDKIKPE
+672 STQAFLDKIKPE
-684 VSIIS
+684 VSVIS
-689 CSKSNT
+689 CSESNT

-726 TDGKKV
+726 TDGKNV
-732 GIRCFFPS
+732 GVRRFSPS